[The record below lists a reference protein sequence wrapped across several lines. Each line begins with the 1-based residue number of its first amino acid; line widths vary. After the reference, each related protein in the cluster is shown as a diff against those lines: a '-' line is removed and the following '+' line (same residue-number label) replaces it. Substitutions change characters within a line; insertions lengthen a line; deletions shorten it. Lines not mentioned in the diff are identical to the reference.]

1 MVRAKM
7 PLLLILELAAQTPP
21 AVGLGFLWVRLLLQA
36 GLAWLEPELLLAWVW
51 AWVLERVP
59 GAELELELEL
69 EQREAAGA
77 QPAPPCVSP

>member
-21 AVGLGFLWVRLLLQA
+21 AVGLDFLWVRLLLPA
-36 GLAWLEPELLLAWVW
+36 GLAWLEPEQILAWVW

-59 GAELELELEL
+59 GAELELEL

>member
-1 MVRAKM
+1 MVRVKM
-7 PLLLILELAAQTPP
+7 PLLLIPELAAQTPP
-21 AVGLGFLWVRLLLQA
+21 AVGLDFLWVRLLLPA
-36 GLAWLEPELLLAWVW
+36 GLAWLEPEQLLAWVW

-59 GAELELELEL
+59 VAEL

>member
-1 MVRAKM
+1 MVRVKM
-7 PLLLILELAAQTPP
+7 LVLLIQELAAQTPP
-21 AVGLGFLWVRLLLQA
+21 AFGLDFLWIRLLLWLA
-36 GLAWLEPELLLAWVW
+36 GLAWLEPEQLLAWVW

-59 GAELELELEL
+59 VAEL

>member
-7 PLLLILELAAQTPP
+7 PLLLIQELAAQTPP
-21 AVGLGFLWVRLLLQA
+21 AVGLDFLWVRLLLPA
-36 GLAWLEPELLLAWVW
+36 GLAWLEPVQLLAWVW

-59 GAELELELEL
+59 VAEL